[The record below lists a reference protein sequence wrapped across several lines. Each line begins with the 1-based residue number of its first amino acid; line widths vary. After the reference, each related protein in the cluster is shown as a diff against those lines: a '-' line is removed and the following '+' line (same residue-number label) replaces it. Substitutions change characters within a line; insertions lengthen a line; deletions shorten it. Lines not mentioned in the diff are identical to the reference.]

1 MLKKSEREVK
11 ALILKFKSV
20 APTGHLAPQVP
31 GSFPLAELLPSHDA
45 KPQVPERQN

>member
-1 MLKKSEREVK
+1 MLKKSEERGEGSH
-11 ALILKFKSV
+11 LKIQKRRPHRTLGS
-20 APTGHLAPQVP
+20 QVP